1 MIRKRD
7 ELVDKQVARH
17 DFNIKE
23 KESEP
28 KIRFY
33 ELSIVVRAGDIDS
46 IIALLPAVC
55 NSFALG
61 NKIGSYCNDSSNY
74 SFILDEK

>member
-23 KESEP
+23 RKASL
-28 KIRFY
+28 RFV
-33 ELSIVVRAGDIDS
+33 SM
-46 IIALLPAVC
+46 
-55 NSFALG
+55 N
-61 NKIGSYCNDSSNY
+61 
-74 SFILDEK
+74 